1 MARPNEVNHHRLT
14 PPETRRYSTFRPMS
28 QVSTPFTID
37 QIGTGAVRFP
47 SGAPIPTITDM
58 AVDPYFRT
66 RMPKEVQV
74 EAIHFFPQFKD
85 TYPGVI
91 VLHERWGLTAQ
102 IKDLANR
109 LACEGFDVIVP
120 NLYGRQGGM
129 ITANAEVADALMARV
144 NEADLLQDIN
154 SCCEFL
160 NTLDHIKRNLFAVVG
175 FGLGG
180 SLALRFAGHRKRL
193 RGAVAYYGKAPAPPS
208 LLKELVC
215 PVLYHRPEDDAW
227 VTPEEVEQLR
237 LAAKEFGKQVDVIS
251 YPGLPHA
258 FANETRPESYRAD
271 AALSAWERT
280 IDFLKNCFKDA
291 K

>member
-1 MARPNEVNHHRLT
+1 
-14 PPETRRYSTFRPMS
+14 MS
-28 QVSTPFTID
+28 QASTPSTPFAID

-47 SGAPIPTITDM
+47 SGAPIPTITDQ
-58 AVDPYFRT
+58 AVDPYFRS

-74 EAIHFFPQFKD
+74 EAIHFFPQIKG

-91 VLHERWGLTAQ
+91 VLHERWGLNVQ

-109 LACEGFDVIVP
+109 LACEGFGVIVP

-129 ITANAEVADALMARV
+129 VTANAEVADALMARV
-144 NEADLLQDIN
+144 NEADLLQDVS

-160 NTLDHIKRNLFAVVG
+160 NTRDHIKRNLFAVVG

-180 SLALRFAGHRKRL
+180 SLAIRFAAQRKRL
-193 RGAVAYYGKAPAPPS
+193 RGAVAYYGKPPAP
-208 LLKELVC
+208 LGLIKDIVC

-227 VTPEEVEQLR
+227 VTPEEIEQLR
-237 LAAKEFGKQVDVIS
+237 RSAKEFGKQVDIVS

-258 FANETRPESYRAD
+258 FANETRPDSYRAD
-271 AALSAWERT
+271 AARAAWERT
-280 IDFLKNCFKDA
+280 VAFLKDCFKDA